1 MNIDQQL
8 AALKVQFNTLER
20 LQVHLESLEEK
31 RHALLKKKARLDLKV
46 EKEYDD
52 YQRVKDQ
59 NEKALRN
66 LFLLPDEE
74 KLEKEKEEY
83 FEVVLA
89 VRKVEKEL
97 SLIDFEIKILKDKA
111 SKIEDLR
118 NKLTDLKKVKA
129 QQLIRDSTEI
139 QVLQQQHDKQG
150 AIIEGI
156 ASINEQGSDC
166 LIRLNEIKDSLLQI
180 EIDKR
185 SKTDPKVIENRVLR
199 QLNVIH
205 NHLAKLQ
212 IGFTKMEAQS
222 IAHGKWMSYDNQQ
235 LPDWEKKLAPLRQF
249 TDDFFIQLIK
259 QNHLNRDFIK
269 SKNQVI
275 QLKYQLDEI
284 IKENRYLIEEHKQTR
299 DQIARDLAV
308 QLKV

>member
-1 MNIDQQL
+1 MDIDQQI
-8 AALKVQFNTLER
+8 ATLKVQFNTLER
-20 LQVHLESLEEK
+20 LQVHLESLEAK
-31 RHALLKKKARLDLKV
+31 RHALLKTKARLDLKV

-59 NEKALRN
+59 NEKAIRN

-89 VRKVEKEL
+89 IRKVEKEL
-97 SLIDFEIKILKDKA
+97 SLIDFEIKILKNKA
-111 SKIEDLR
+111 TKIEDLR
-118 NKLTDLKKVKA
+118 RKLTDLQKVKT
-129 QQLIRDSTEI
+129 QQLIRDNTEI

-156 ASINEQGSDC
+156 ESINEQGNDC
-166 LIRLNEIKDSLLQI
+166 LVRLNEIKDSLLQI
-180 EIDKR
+180 EIEKR
-185 SKTDPKVIENRVLR
+185 SKTSRKVIEKRVLR
-199 QLNVIH
+199 QLNVIY

-222 IAHGKWMSYDNQQ
+222 TANSKWIETNNQQ

-249 TDDFFIQLIK
+249 ADDFFIQLIK
-259 QNHLNRDFIK
+259 QNHLNREFVK

-275 QLKYQLDEI
+275 QLKFQLDEI
-284 IKENRYLIEEHKQTR
+284 IKGNRYLIEEHKQTR
-299 DQIARDLAV
+299 DRIARDLAV